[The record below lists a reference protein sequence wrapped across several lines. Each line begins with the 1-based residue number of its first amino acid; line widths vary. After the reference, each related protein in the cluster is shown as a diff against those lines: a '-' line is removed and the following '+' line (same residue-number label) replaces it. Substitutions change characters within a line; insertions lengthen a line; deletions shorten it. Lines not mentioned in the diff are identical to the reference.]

1 MCPIYTHHY
10 LLPPPPP
17 PSHAPTPPH
26 TQVCVWVCV
35 LYIPTI
41 TCPPSPPLHTHT
53 HPSTHAGVWRGM
65 CPIYTHHYLHPP
77 PPPHTQV
84 CGGVCV
90 LYVPTITCTPSPPS
104 THAPTPLVSSGLLGA
119 HFAAV
124 ALRDKGHHQLAWY
137 TDQLLEKA
145 EEVGQRL
152 LPAFN
157 TTTGLPYPKVCTV
170 HILHHMHSGCST
182 Q

>member
-1 MCPIYTHHY
+1 MFAYSTSSTCVRTCISAYVCVIMWMW
-10 LLPPPPP
+10 
-17 PSHAPTPPH
+17 
-26 TQVCVWVCV
+26 VCVW
-35 LYIPTI
+35 
-41 TCPPSPPLHTHT
+41 
-53 HPSTHAGVWRGM
+53 
-65 CPIYTHHYLHPP
+65 
-77 PPPHTQV
+77 
-84 CGGVCV
+84 VCV
-90 LYVPTITCTPSPPS
+90 LYVPTITCTPPPPP

-157 TTTGLPYPKVCTV
+157 TTTGLPYPKVCILYILFTICIQGAVLIEHV
-170 HILHHMHSGCST
+170 HVHVL
-182 Q
+182 